1 MKKLISKIVGEFF
14 VFIKKFLQFFFV
26 NCFSI
31 TFALVTSFMKRK
43 LSIFGYFLSIYVIAQ
58 FFWWGYHI
66 VDLTTQLSGDT
77 AASNKNILM
86 IVGEGVIFLSILV
99 FGIIKIRNSVANEL
113 IVSRNQNNF
122 LLSVTHELKTPIAS
136 IKLYM
141 QTLQKRNLSEEKR
154 NEIIEKVLQQNEQL
168 ALLIDNILNATRLEN
183 KKLIANKEQL
193 EVSKFLDAIVDR
205 YKRQYPQIEFVNQV
219 EKNISEK
226 IDPFIFETIVNNLIE
241 NAIKYGASGRK
252 ITVELQKDTALK
264 LRVLDN
270 GPGIPAEF
278 QKDIFKKFYRVGNEE
293 TRTQRGSGLGL
304 FIVKELTHLHKGKIK
319 YCNNQ
324 PTGAVFELTL

>member
-1 MKKLISKIVGEFF
+1 MKQIQFMKKCF
-14 VFIKKFLQFFFV
+14 QFF
-26 NCFSI
+26 
-31 TFALVTSFMKRK
+31 
-43 LSIFGYFLSIYVIAQ
+43 
-58 FFWWGYHI
+58 
-66 VDLTTQLSGDT
+66 
-77 AASNKNILM
+77 
-86 IVGEGVIFLSILV
+86 
-99 FGIIKIRNSVANEL
+99 
-113 IVSRNQNNF
+113 
-122 LLSVTHELKTPIAS
+122 
-136 IKLYM
+136 
-141 QTLQKRNLSEEKR
+141 QK
-154 NEIIEKVLQQNEQL
+154 
-168 ALLIDNILNATRLEN
+168 
-183 KKLIANKEQL
+183 
-193 EVSKFLDAIVDR
+193 
-205 YKRQYPQIEFVNQV
+205 
-219 EKNISEK
+219 KNISEK